1 MLIRSFFLLSS
12 LLLLPCLAQAHKIH
26 VFAWVSHNTITVES
40 SFSSNRP
47 LVKGTVTVQD
57 NKSKDV
63 LLEGI
68 GDAKGI
74 FTFEIP
80 SVAKKSALD
89 LLIIVSGGEGHQSQW
104 LVPASEYLSG
114 HVSVPSSKQSS
125 EIRQAAPPEVS
136 KEELKKIIGELLE
149 KELAPIKRSLAAA
162 ENKKPDFRDIMGGIG
177 YLLGL
182 AGLISWMKNRK
193 PKGQSNK

>member
-1 MLIRSFFLLSS
+1 M
-12 LLLLPCLAQAHKIH
+12 
-26 VFAWVSHNTITVES
+26 ES
-40 SFSSNRP
+40 SFSSDRP

-57 NKSKDV
+57 NKSKNV

-74 FTFEIP
+74 FTFTVPAI
-80 SVAKKSALD
+80 AQKNTLD
-89 LLIIVSGGEGHQSQW
+89 LLIKVSGGEGHQSQW
-104 LVPASEYLSG
+104 LIPASEYLPDQ
-114 HVSVPSSKQSS
+114 VSVSPSKQSS
-125 EIRQAAPPEVS
+125 DIVHAAPPEVNNEAL
-136 KEELKKIIGELLE
+136 KEIIAELLE

-182 AGLISWMKNRK
+182 AGLISWLKNRK
-193 PKGQSNK
+193 SKDQSHK